1 MWSCAKG
8 HMDTAIVL
16 CKWNSNALNVKNYR
30 KQTPVA
36 VAIENG
42 FIDLSDELLRFDL
55 KQKDSQYSPTGA
67 TISTMS
73 FSRSF
78 LRSPFRCEKNSDFL
92 NDSERDDLEK
102 LDCIKSLTPISL
114 SHSNDYL
121 ESTLSP
127 KSVESQT
134 SCRSH
139 DGVFLRPDAIS
150 TQSSPSSASTTPTM
164 SALLSHRL
172 TKRTSV
178 DSGINVDLQIPSFR
192 SSIWCRNKSQTREFQ
207 LMNSSNSITTA
218 ASLVTAATAAGIDT
232 SNDTFSLCK

>member
-1 MWSCAKG
+1 MS
-8 HMDTAIVL
+8 TF
-16 CKWNSNALNVKNYR
+16 S
-30 KQTPVA
+30 
-36 VAIENG
+36 
-42 FIDLSDELLRFDL
+42 FFDLSEELLRFEV
-55 KQKDSQYSPTGA
+55 KQKDSQYSPSGSTGNL
-67 TISTMS
+67 S

-78 LRSPFRCEKNSDFL
+78 LRSPFKCDKSEYLNETEKDEN
-92 NDSERDDLEK
+92 DLEK
-102 LDCIKSLTPISL
+102 LDCIKTLLPISL
-114 SHSNDYL
+114 SQSNDYL
-121 ESTLSP
+121 ESALSP

-164 SALLSHRL
+164 TALLSHRL

-178 DSGINVDLQIPSFR
+178 DSGINVDLSIPSFR
-192 SSIWCRNKSQTREFQ
+192 SSIWSRNKSQTREFQ

-232 SNDTFSLCK
+232 SSDTFSLCK

>member
-1 MWSCAKG
+1 MS
-8 HMDTAIVL
+8 
-16 CKWNSNALNVKNYR
+16 
-30 KQTPVA
+30 
-36 VAIENG
+36 E
-42 FIDLSDELLRFDL
+42 ELLRFDT
-55 KQKDSQYSPTGA
+55 KQKDSQQYSP
-67 TISTMS
+67 SNVL

-78 LRSPFRCEKNSDFL
+78 LRSPFKCDKNEYL
-92 NDSERDDLEK
+92 NDLDKDDMKHL
-102 LDCIKSLTPISL
+102 LPISL
-114 SHSNDYL
+114 SQSNDYL
-121 ESTLSP
+121 ESALSP

-164 SALLSHRL
+164 TVLLSNRL

-178 DSGINVDLQIPSFR
+178 DSGINVDLIPSFR
-192 SSIWCRNKSQTREFQ
+192 SSIWSRNKNQTREFQ

-232 SNDTFSLCK
+232 SNDTFSLCKLFMN